1 MIVLIV
7 PMEVVARAEVKE
19 YSKLTPEDYNKI
31 SRGEIRIFWITTN
44 GPVVVTVDELNSYG
58 GNTEIGR
65 V

>member
-44 GPVVVTVDELNSYG
+44 GPVVNSYG